1 MTETSGENGQ
11 KERRVYSS
19 RTWGTML
26 GVIAIATWLRY
37 EDLIEGPG
45 WITVVLALFAGWQ
58 SRRYAEDK
66 LQIGGK

>member
-1 MTETSGENGQ
+1 MNETTGETEQ
-11 KERRVYSS
+11 RVYSS

-26 GVIAIATWLRY
+26 LLIAIATWLRY
-37 EDLIEGPG
+37 ENLIEGPG

-66 LQIGGK
+66 LQIGDK